1 MGFNAV
7 ADCGETLWAC
17 VQAVVINVD
26 DFGARALSEELRATG
41 ARVVGYGEAADADV
55 RLTDLDF
62 EGTHASATLHAEG
75 RSHRLK
81 LQVPGRYNLA
91 NAAAAFAAEEIDL
104 PEEIAAALDDVSAID
119 LGYPD
124 HGWNQRGL

>member
-1 MGFNAV
+1 MSMPRSLRARLTAALLAV
-7 ADCGETLWAC
+7 VLLAAC

-62 EGTHASATLHAEG
+62 DLAKAEVPARYG
-75 RSHRLK
+75 LRSL
-81 LQVPGRYNLA
+81 LQADLGIALMPCPGRHRSTSSLKSPRGRQNLA
-91 NAAAAFAAEEIDL
+91 
-104 PEEIAAALDDVSAID
+104 
-119 LGYPD
+119 
-124 HGWNQRGL
+124 